1 MQSFDPCSML
11 SVRIS
16 EYLPDY
22 LTGGYTLQK
31 KVSLHDFPN
40 LCTRFVTSVQY
51 EKPLLSSPEV
61 LLFLS
66 FVWNDSHLNGCT
78 RSFLQETQLLSLHIE
93 DVFPSVLN
101 GLTSFFVMNLYY
113 HFSPDLSRHF
123 SQKNVIFCCIF
134 CIKFLYSINCLFI
147 IYISDSFV
155 FFIS

>member
-1 MQSFDPCSML
+1 MQSFNSHPDVSDGDFK
-11 SVRIS
+11 IS
-16 EYLPDY
+16 SCQSFCFSGSLLPDDPAVS
-22 LTGGYTLQK
+22 GYILLK
-31 KVSLHDFPN
+31 KVSLHYFQN

-113 HFSPDLSRHF
+113 HFSLYLSIHF
-123 SQKNVIFCCIF
+123 SKKILIFCCIF
-134 CIKFLYSINCLFI
+134 CIKFLYSSNCL
-147 IYISDSFV
+147 
-155 FFIS
+155 